1 MSTTKIKIMF
11 NFQATKNP
19 QLNQNTKANILLIK
33 MNKWIQAREKHH
45 VSHYIKLMSKKE
57 IKNH

>member
-1 MSTTKIKIMF
+1 MMSTTKIKIMF

-33 MNKWIQAREKHH
+33 MN
-45 VSHYIKLMSKKE
+45 
-57 IKNH
+57 N